1 MAIFNSKLLN
11 YQRVSCW
18 KWATLNNW
26 MFDQSSKA
34 GPPKRFPG
42 RPGPQAPPATWMS
55 WGWVKTLVPSEPQIA
70 GKWMFISLKMVSI
83 DIDPSPVD
91 PNPFQ
96 LDFLLRLPQV
106 SGKLHAALA
115 DKARPAPSPTRPL
128 TQQQGSRSEMPATG
142 SARNGST
149 SLVKWTEYH
158 GMCMS
163 TQFFRGFS
171 A

>member
-1 MAIFNSKLLN
+1 MSNPLTIGCSTNPPRRDRPNGFQAGRDPRRRQQPEWVGDGSKPWYLVN
-11 YQRVSCW
+11 
-18 KWATLNNW
+18 
-26 MFDQSSKA
+26 
-34 GPPKRFPG
+34 PK
-42 RPGPQAPPATWMS
+42 
-55 WGWVKTLVPSEPQIA
+55 IA